1 LEKIF
6 REKTIPWRKNFGEK
20 ISGKKIRGGG
30 NLGKTFFEKKFV
42 RRKNI

>member
-30 NLGKTFFEKKFV
+30 IWGKLFLKKNL
-42 RRKNI
+42 